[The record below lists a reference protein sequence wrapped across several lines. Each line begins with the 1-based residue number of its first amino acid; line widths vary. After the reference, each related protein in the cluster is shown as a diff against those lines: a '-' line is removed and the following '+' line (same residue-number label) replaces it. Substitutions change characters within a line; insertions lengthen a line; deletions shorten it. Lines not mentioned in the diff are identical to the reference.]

1 MCKNYD
7 YQQHI
12 LFFYSFYS
20 SLYTQHDIH
29 NSYDGGAHI
38 LNIRS
43 KATNVPHNPATSAV
57 HTPTDFTNTVILSF
71 MARPSGLCGS
81 SDKTKQG
88 TWVTLLFTSVS
99 VNSIR
104 FVSLSKSISLAQWS
118 QLLLDLPSL
127 LVICMST
134 FFNGIGHEQNR
145 NARISIVLLM
155 YSDMP

>member
-1 MCKNYD
+1 VERVNICVCKNYD
-7 YQQHI
+7 YQHY
-12 LFFYSFYS
+12 FFIHFYS

-71 MARPSGLCGS
+71 MARPSGLRGS

-88 TWVTLLFTSVS
+88 TWV
-99 VNSIR
+99 
-104 FVSLSKSISLAQWS
+104 
-118 QLLLDLPSL
+118 
-127 LVICMST
+127 
-134 FFNGIGHEQNR
+134 
-145 NARISIVLLM
+145 
-155 YSDMP
+155 